1 MPSDTE
7 VDRMLA
13 DPRLAAV
20 MDDWTTRLTAGRPYR
35 WHRLLDAQYGF
46 EWDSGPDKA
55 LVTAMKWRLAQR
67 GITTT
72 LMSAWRT

>member
-1 MPSDTE
+1 MPSDTD

-35 WHRLLDAQYGF
+35 WHRIVDDTYGF
-46 EWDSGPDKA
+46 EWSSGPDLA
-55 LVTAMKWRLAQR
+55 LETDLLWRLAQR
-67 GITTT
+67 GVKAT
-72 LMSAWRT
+72 LVSTWRT